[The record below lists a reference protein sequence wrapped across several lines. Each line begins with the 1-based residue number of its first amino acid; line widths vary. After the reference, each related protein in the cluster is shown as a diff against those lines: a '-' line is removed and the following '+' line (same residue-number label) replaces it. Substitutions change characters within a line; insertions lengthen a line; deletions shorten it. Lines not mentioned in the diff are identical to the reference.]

1 VSAPWWHPEADPLGD
16 IRRFMRAAELGVP
29 VEDLERLEA
38 ALDDAALGD
47 G

>member
-16 IRRFMRAAELGVP
+16 IRRFCRAAELGVP
-29 VEDLERLEA
+29 VADLERLEA
-38 ALDDAALGD
+38 ALDDVALED